1 MNEVLIKRI
10 EINKK
15 VYRVPTL
22 IHRLLKKDL
31 KLLLFTKYNKN
42 NELVFRDNIKVIE
55 YEKTTLEKNKEYIL
69 KCENIIL
76 GKAKYIGNNT
86 FKAISICI
94 KNDIDKSIKDL
105 FIDVNNDISDCKI
118 EVYQK
123 GLFRYYYDFLIQ
135 CLEDNNNYFFINKMT
150 AISSYIVAK
159 NFFKEKGCKVSQP
172 NVFIRNFNVEFDM
185 LLLDDK
191 ACSRKLVYEPEE
203 VKSIIE
209 LKASGIVGYSKD
221 IDNKPDK
228 KYGKDYKNFF
238 QAYITFDQNAEKWD
252 KKLKEY
258 DNDLYEA
265 YVEDDYNT
273 IKKEVLDIPYIY
285 FCFYESNS
293 PKNKAYECMY
303 HDIKK
308 VNNRLGLFLT
318 VSDNQDYY
326 TIPYDYDIKKLSF

>member
-159 NFFKEKGCKVSQP
+159 KFFKETIKSLEDKYKT
-172 NVFIRNFNVEFDM
+172 FNKNISEYF
-185 LLLDDK
+185 LNLTNKFTEAFNLTDDN
-191 ACSRKLVYEPEE
+191 
-203 VKSIIE
+203 I
-209 LKASGIVGYSKD
+209 
-221 IDNKPDK
+221 
-228 KYGKDYKNFF
+228 
-238 QAYITFDQNAEKWD
+238 NAEKSTLIQ
-252 KKLKEY
+252 KYSKEY
-258 DNDLYEA
+258 LEQLSKIGNMQNQILES
-265 YVEDDYNT
+265 
-273 IKKEVLDIPYIY
+273 IKETTSILMSALEISKNLGKEKPIQ
-285 FCFYESNS
+285 
-293 PKNKAYECMY
+293 
-303 HDIKK
+303 H
-308 VNNRLGLFLT
+308 FLE
-318 VSDNQDYY
+318 N
-326 TIPYDYDIKKLSF
+326 